1 MREQT
6 AEHDRLKGRY
16 ALQFKRGYNE
26 KMGGGRWKWGDRF
39 GSFGTHDI
47 RLRSLYPSPSDDQ
60 REERN
65 WKGLEEGCYRFA
77 YIRRV
82 HDDKREQVGK
92 HQGSD

>member
-39 GSFGTHDI
+39 GSFGTTIFVCD
-47 RLRSLYPSPSDDQ
+47 RSTH
-60 REERN
+60 
-65 WKGLEEGCYRFA
+65 
-77 YIRRV
+77 RRATTSG
-82 HDDKREQVGK
+82 KREIGRAWKKVATSLHIFGECTTTNASK
-92 HQGSD
+92 